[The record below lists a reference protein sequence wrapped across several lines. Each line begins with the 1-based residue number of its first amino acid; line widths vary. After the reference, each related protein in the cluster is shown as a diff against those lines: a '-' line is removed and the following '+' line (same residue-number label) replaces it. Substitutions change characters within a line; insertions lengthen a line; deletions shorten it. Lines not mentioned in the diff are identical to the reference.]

1 MLEVG
6 GDEITNILIMQNIEL
21 HLKMMQGVSYES
33 MPPIY
38 IKFERSRILAFIFF
52 YFKDLLCVIIITCI

>member
-6 GDEITNILIMQNIEL
+6 GGYEITNKLIMQNIEL

-33 MPPIY
+33 MPLIY
-38 IKFERSRILAFIFF
+38 IKFERSRILVFIFF
-52 YFKDLLCVIIITCI
+52 ILKTCFV

>member
-6 GDEITNILIMQNIEL
+6 GDEITNKLIMQNIEL

-33 MPPIY
+33 MPLIY
-38 IKFERSRILAFIFF
+38 IKFERSRILVFIFF
-52 YFKDLLCVIIITCI
+52 ILKTCFV